1 MPDHMT
7 YAARREQILRQ
18 EKIYNEYVMKKIPP
32 PPQSPNPLTYYQP
45 YTYYEKYI
53 MPFIE

>member
-1 MPDHMT
+1 MPRHIS

-18 EKIYNEYVMKKIPP
+18 EKIYNEYVMKKIPHSP
-32 PPQSPNPLTYYQP
+32 PCGNPLSHYQP